1 MASNFTSG
9 MLYESAYNIAF
20 NWKSH
25 LPNSVFKYH
34 ELVWKETNAPI
45 ELHMGVVLPF
55 VSACLGRM
63 YKGSFLDLP
72 FCSQLILDQCGGIRC
87 WEKCYKTA
95 LHFGTVRL
103 HNSQQ

>member
-25 LPNSVFKYH
+25 LSNSVFKYH

-55 VSACLGRM
+55 CVGMFGSV
-63 YKGSFLDLP
+63 YKGSFLDSP
-72 FCSQLILDQCGGIRC
+72 FCSQLILDQCGSVRC
-87 WEKCYKTA
+87 WEKCYKTV
-95 LHFGTVRL
+95 LHFATVRF
-103 HNSQQ
+103 HNSQ